1 MRGEVEVRCEV
12 VDVDVLRW
20 RGHRH
25 PRRQVGRQRW
35 GWCLS
40 NTCQFFAETVVHCY
54 LIITVSGGSKAGPP
68 TPCWSESKTAVADPK
83 AKSMLGAGSC
93 LQGNKISL
101 LASNQVYQRC
111 NMILRHKLFVSDLG
125 VCQTRASLPG
135 AATPGTAATHR

>member
-1 MRGEVEVRCEV
+1 MTCSWGEVEVRCEV

-93 LQGNKISL
+93 LQENCL
-101 LASNQVYQRC
+101 LACFQP
-111 NMILRHKLFVSDLG
+111 G
-125 VCQTRASLPG
+125 VPEVQHDF
-135 AATPGTAATHR
+135 AT